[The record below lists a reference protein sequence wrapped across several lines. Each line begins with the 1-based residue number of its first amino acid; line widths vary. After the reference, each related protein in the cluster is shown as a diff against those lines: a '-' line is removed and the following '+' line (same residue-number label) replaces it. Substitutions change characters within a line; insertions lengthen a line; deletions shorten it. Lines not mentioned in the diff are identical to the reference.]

1 MEKDIIKQFIM
12 KIPFFQS
19 FNDHELSKLIGR
31 EKVFK
36 DCKRGDYVFK
46 EGDDGS
52 SLYVILLGSIDL
64 VKKGKGESESIIVQ
78 LKKGAVFGEVAMLTG
93 HERNLDA
100 RASSAKVVV
109 MEFTRAKIDKMI
121 PSVQTKFEKQLLLMM
136 AASMNSMNSRYE
148 ELETRLSLKK

>member
-12 KIPFFQS
+12 KIPFFQT

-64 VKKGKGESESIIVQ
+64 VKKGKGGSESIIVQ

-136 AASMNSMNSRYE
+136 ATSMNSMNSRYE

>member
-64 VKKGKGESESIIVQ
+64 VKKGKGGSESIIVQ

-148 ELETRLSLKK
+148 ELETRLSSKK

>member
-64 VKKGKGESESIIVQ
+64 VKKGKGGSESIIVQ

-109 MEFTRAKIDKMI
+109 MEFTRAK
-121 PSVQTKFEKQLLLMM
+121 
-136 AASMNSMNSRYE
+136 NR
-148 ELETRLSLKK
+148 